1 MRLDTAALKP
11 ADVLV
16 QMLAAP
22 ITSVDLAQIAGSAS
36 YPSAPSGAAAASG
49 GARVCGNEGLGIVLE
64 AASGSGLKKGD
75 VVAPAQGG
83 LGTWASHVIAPGSA
97 WARVGADVASMGAVE
112 AVAAGIA
119 PVLTAQ
125 HLLADFVQLKS
136 GAWGSAALRR
146 AAAPRQP
153 RARHSRPLPRPPLLP
168 FPALS
173 LSLSLCARRRGCAQ

>member
-36 YPSAPSGAAAASG
+36 YPAAPSGAGAASG

-136 GAWGSAALRR
+136 GAWGRHGPARALLPAPSRPH
-146 AAAPRQP
+146 APR
-153 RARHSRPLPRPPLLP
+153 HLPPLSLP
-168 FPALS
+168 PS
-173 LSLSLCARRRGCAQ
+173 PCHRRRGCAQ